1 MAKPIQDRVHFRV
14 TVRSYNRGDHWVAKT
29 LETGIY
35 TYAPSREE
43 AEALNGE
50 ANEALVRRMKQ
61 EGQRALARFMKARG
75 VQYRIGGPRLRATG
89 KLKTA
94 WERAATNELT
104 RAA

>member
-1 MAKPIQDRVHFRV
+1 MARPIEEKVHFRV
-14 TVRSYNRGDHWVAKT
+14 TVRSYDRGDHWVAKT

-35 TYAPSREE
+35 TYAGSREE

-50 ANEALVRRMKQ
+50 ANEALIRRMKQ
-61 EGQRALARFMKARG
+61 EGQRALARFMKARSI
-75 VQYRIGGPRLRATG
+75 QYRVGGRRLRTTG